1 MLRIKNSKEY
11 SIMKT
16 ITTLFLLFAAT
27 VCHAQLK
34 PVEQASSLK
43 FTIKNL
49 GFDVNGSF
57 TGFDGSINFDPQSLA
72 ASNFDVS
79 INANSVN
86 TDNNL
91 RDDHLKGNSFF
102 DVKNYPVIRL
112 SSTKVMAT
120 NKSGTYMLNAQLTIK
135 GKTQPVTFP
144 FTANAT
150 ADGYLFKGSFKMKRK
165 DFGVGG
171 TSTVSDELKVMLN
184 VTAKKG

>member
-1 MLRIKNSKEY
+1 
-11 SIMKT
+11 MKT
-16 ITTLFLLFAAT
+16 ITTLLFLFAAT
-27 VCHAQLK
+27 ICHAQLK

-49 GFDVNGSF
+49 GFDVSGSF
-57 TGFDGSINFDPQSLA
+57 TGFEGAINFDPQSLA
-72 ASNFDVS
+72 ASTFNVS
-79 INANSVN
+79 INAGTVN

-112 SSTKVMAT
+112 ASNKVQAT
-120 NKSGTYMLNAQLTIK
+120 NKNGTYMLNGQLTIK
-135 GKTQPVTFP
+135 GKTLPVMFP

-165 DFGVGG
+165 DFDVGG
-171 TSTVSDELKVMLN
+171 TSTVSDELEVMLN
-184 VTAKKG
+184 ITAKKG